1 MPVQVRK
8 LFRWSWSV
16 AALTLMLAACAGVG
30 TPSPQRAPNVNLS
43 GYPPAFREGYLDGC
57 ETGRALI
64 GIRKDER
71 RFTSDALY
79 AQGWRDG
86 FDICKKRG

>member
-1 MPVQVRK
+1 MKVRK
-8 LFRWSWSV
+8 VFRWLWSA
-16 AALTLMLAACAGVG
+16 AALTLMLAACAGTG
-30 TPSPQRAPNVNLS
+30 SSNPQQAPNINLS

-57 ETGRALI
+57 NSAKALL
-64 GIRKDER
+64 GTKRDER
-71 RFTSDALY
+71 RFKADALY

>member
-1 MPVQVRK
+1 
-8 LFRWSWSV
+8 
-16 AALTLMLAACAGVG
+16 MLAFLAGCAGMGG
-30 TPSPQRAPNVNLS
+30 TSQPRAPNVNLS

-71 RFTSDALY
+71 RFRDDAQY

-86 FDICKKRG
+86 YDICRRR